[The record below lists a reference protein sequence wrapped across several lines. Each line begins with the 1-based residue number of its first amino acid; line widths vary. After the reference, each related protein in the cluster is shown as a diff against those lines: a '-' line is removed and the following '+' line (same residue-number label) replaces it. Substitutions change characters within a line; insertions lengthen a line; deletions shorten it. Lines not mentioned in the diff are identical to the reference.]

1 MATGIAPPGDRQKA
15 AKDWIGD
22 SVKREGRVRKYLGVQ
37 KGEKIPMNELQSAIK
52 DLEGRKDKDPSL
64 LAALRLAKRFKQP
77 GGI

>member
-1 MATGIAPPGDRQKA
+1 MANGAQRQKA
-15 AKDWIGD
+15 AKDWIGGA
-22 SVKREGRVRKYLGVQ
+22 VKREGRVRKYLGVA
-37 KGEKIPMNELQSAIK
+37 KGEKIPMGELQSAIK